1 MRKHA
6 LFLLMVFVT
15 AMTGC
20 TLCISVYAFTVHK
33 RTMDAMLRSYVLDLT
48 ESYANA
54 SFHESIRHGRR
65 VPGQRK
71 MRLHIFSTMP
81 MMQKEGSDG
90 ILILSEDGSIL
101 RSTGD
106 VEKLLPLWHAEFS
119 LDEVHEVSDARGHRY
134 YLAGR
139 RTAGEN
145 YVLAFVSRTDAWR
158 PLAAIWT
165 FWVLSATAM
174 SFFVMVGMV
183 SLWRYLVMPL
193 YRIVNRI
200 KDMKWGWELPA
211 FSHGSPFFEL
221 RALSDVLEE
230 LAREAVDKEVLKA
243 RYVDDLVTAQEETRR
258 QLSREL
264 HDGPLQ
270 SVMAA
275 IRRIQLVRAS
285 LNETS
290 VCEGKA
296 GDHLEVAEDVSLVA
310 VKEIRDY
317 CDELSPSWVKL
328 GLQSAMNENLKRLS
342 RSYERLHIVLDVD
355 ERLECFT
362 EARIL
367 ALIRITQEAV
377 SNSVWHG
384 KARNVRISLHK
395 REGKTVF
402 SVEDDGVGFSSG
414 GADCERLRTSGHRGL
429 ANINERARLLGGTM
443 EISRADGGGTILRI
457 VF

>member
-1 MRKHA
+1 
-6 LFLLMVFVT
+6 
-15 AMTGC
+15 
-20 TLCISVYAFTVHK
+20 
-33 RTMDAMLRSYVLDLT
+33 MDAMLRSYVLDLT

-65 VPGQRK
+65 APGQRK

-81 MMQKEGSDG
+81 MMQKEGSGG

-106 VEKLLPLWHAEFS
+106 AEKLLPLWHAEFS
-119 LDEVHEVSDARGHRY
+119 LDEVHEVSDARRHLY

-211 FSHGSPFFEL
+211 FSHGFPFFEL
-221 RALSDVLEE
+221 RALSEVLEE

-270 SVMAA
+270 SV
-275 IRRIQLVRAS
+275 ISS
-285 LNETS
+285 LYIK
-290 VCEGKA
+290 V
-296 GDHLEVAEDVSLVA
+296 
-310 VKEIRDY
+310 
-317 CDELSPSWVKL
+317 
-328 GLQSAMNENLKRLS
+328 
-342 RSYERLHIVLDVD
+342 
-355 ERLECFT
+355 
-362 EARIL
+362 
-367 ALIRITQEAV
+367 
-377 SNSVWHG
+377 
-384 KARNVRISLHK
+384 
-395 REGKTVF
+395 
-402 SVEDDGVGFSSG
+402 
-414 GADCERLRTSGHRGL
+414 
-429 ANINERARLLGGTM
+429 
-443 EISRADGGGTILRI
+443 
-457 VF
+457 